1 MKSTILLF
9 AVMGFAITGCASE
22 RLQVTVVDNQ
32 GNPVSNATVNVGF
45 STSLVLF
52 GGGHSSQD
60 SGGHAMAKTDTNG
73 IAIVN
78 FNCTSSSF
86 GWDVVADGYYRGN
99 LHNEHFKSDEIFIPP
114 AFGKVILHEHEKSR
128 KEILFKI
135 RNPQPMY
142 AHYPIERRKLPKE
155 NGRYGFDLAEFD
167 WLPPHGRGKELDFY
181 VIRDYH
187 ALTEAGT
194 FTVGMVE
201 FERGCGYYIA
211 KNNGCKGL
219 QTAYHADTNAIFKS
233 SMQVLC
239 EHRKG
244 SHEYDYPL
252 PLVDKDSHIV
262 LRTRVKYDEN
272 GNMVSANY
280 SRILGEFSVMPSVS
294 VSESIF
300 NPTPNDTNLEFDSTR
315 NLYQGESR
323 RRGTIL

>member
-1 MKSTILLF
+1 
-9 AVMGFAITGCASE
+9 
-22 RLQVTVVDNQ
+22 
-32 GNPVSNATVNVGF
+32 
-45 STSLVLF
+45 
-52 GGGHSSQD
+52 
-60 SGGHAMAKTDTNG
+60 MAKTDTNG

-167 WLPPHGRGKELDFY
+167 WLPPLGRGKESDFY

-194 FTVGMVE
+194 FTVGTVE

-244 SHEYDYPL
+244 THEYDYPL

-323 RRGTIL
+323 RRGTIP